1 MSAEAKSL
9 MEVIEKSYQFYVY
22 VFTIFVVC
30 MGVARWYGKQV
41 WRKREESRRESCGL
55 PVAALHSG
63 GNSEQSFTYTSLFQG
78 GLIGVYIA
86 VAQLTWVVLMLA
98 WENGLSVFTAAQ
110 RVDIWGGVSI
120 LMFFPILMIAFVPLN
135 TIFSF
140 RNCISARH
148 CIFPLGIVLGCVAG
162 AVAATVLI
170 TDKGMVVAAQS
181 LAVAILSLCM
191 SYFIGMSDGIRAADP
206 ESNYPLV
213 SVELNQGTG
222 FDQVWLYERTDSDY
236 RLVTK
241 NGINHIILT
250 FNVKKIRKI

>member
-1 MSAEAKSL
+1 M
-9 MEVIEKSYQFYVY
+9 
-22 VFTIFVVC
+22 
-30 MGVARWYGKQV
+30 
-41 WRKREESRRESCGL
+41 
-55 PVAALHSG
+55 
-63 GNSEQSFTYTSLFQG
+63 
-78 GLIGVYIA
+78 
-86 VAQLTWVVLMLA
+86 
-98 WENGLSVFTAAQ
+98 
-110 RVDIWGGVSI
+110 
-120 LMFFPILMIAFVPLN
+120 
-135 TIFSF
+135 
-140 RNCISARH
+140 
-148 CIFPLGIVLGCVAG
+148 
-162 AVAATVLI
+162 LI

-241 NGINHIILT
+241 NGINHIIPT